1 MDTVAVLLVSPID
14 EDVRK
19 LESIFSH
26 SNWKLFRVAHQ
37 DEAVRFLSQN
47 PTPVVITDC
56 GCGEPLSRT
65 ITKLAEL
72 CSPPPRVIVAS
83 RLADDPLWVQV
94 LDCGGYNVLQ
104 KPFDPHEVYWVVSHA
119 WRDWKAESALGSPSS
134 RPAQAKMAA
143 AAPTR

>member
-26 SNWKLFRVAHQ
+26 SNWKLFRVAHR
-37 DEAVRFLSQN
+37 DEALRFISSN

-56 GCGEPLSRT
+56 GCGEQLSET
-65 ITKLAEL
+65 IAKLGEL

-83 RLADDPLWVQV
+83 RLADDPLWLEV

-104 KPFDPHEVYWVVSHA
+104 KPFDPHEVFWVVSHA
-119 WRDWKAESALGSPSS
+119 WRDWKAEFALGPSS
-134 RPAQAKMAA
+134 RSPVGALAA
-143 AAPTR
+143 AAH